1 MREREFIRLEI
12 PSHPSE
18 LLMYA
23 KQKARVRKQG
33 MQSGR
38 YAAEGSL
45 SGALLNNK
53 PSFRVCNPL
62 SPIMTFLGCFPV
74 VFSIKRLGDA

>member
-33 MQSGR
+33 MQAGR
-38 YAAEGSL
+38 YAAE
-45 SGALLNNK
+45 A
-53 PSFRVCNPL
+53 
-62 SPIMTFLGCFPV
+62 
-74 VFSIKRLGDA
+74 

>member
-18 LLMYA
+18 LLMCA

-33 MQSGR
+33 MQAGR
-38 YAAEGSL
+38 YAAE
-45 SGALLNNK
+45 A
-53 PSFRVCNPL
+53 
-62 SPIMTFLGCFPV
+62 
-74 VFSIKRLGDA
+74 